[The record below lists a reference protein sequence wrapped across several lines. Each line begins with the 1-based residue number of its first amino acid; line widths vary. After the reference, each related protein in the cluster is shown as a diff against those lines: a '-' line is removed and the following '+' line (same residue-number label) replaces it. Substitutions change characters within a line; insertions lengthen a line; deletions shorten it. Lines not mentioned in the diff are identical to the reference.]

1 MYYIQMSNI
10 NSDTNISE
18 NDKFNFERPFD
29 PKNLWVIPSLDK
41 NTSTS
46 DIQNNIESLGI
57 VDVLKVH
64 ERINKSNKEK
74 KRIIIYINWK
84 ESEMAKYWK
93 NYMDNG
99 GNLKISNYQDVINND
114 SVNYSNNTPWL
125 WLVEKYA
132 KRIN

>member
-1 MYYIQMSNI
+1 MSNI

>member
-1 MYYIQMSNI
+1 MSNI
-10 NSDTNISE
+10 NSANISE

-84 ESEMAKYWK
+84 DSEMAKYWK

-99 GNLKISNYQDVINND
+99 GNLKISNYQDVINNN
-114 SVNYSNNTPWL
+114 SVNYLNNTPWL

-132 KRIN
+132 KNAKRE